1 MSASDAAKQPPAR
14 GAGDLRAAPAIV
26 LVEPQMGENIG
37 ASARAMLNFGLAE
50 MRIVNPRDGWP
61 NEKAV
66 AMASG
71 ATLVTDRASVYATTA
86 EALADRQYVV
96 AMTARSRESLAPV
109 LSPAEAAAEMKTRI
123 DRGEACAVLLGPER
137 SGLSNADVDRA
148 DALVSIPVNPGFPSL
163 NLAQAVLLIGYEW
176 ARADGRTPPASD
188 LDLEGPAAKADFD
201 GFINHL
207 FAELEAANYFLPAER
222 RPVMER
228 KLRVALS
235 RAGLSAGEVRMM
247 RGVIK
252 YLTRAGRARA
262 ADDDLP
268 GEDMPLGDAQD

>member
-1 MSASDAAKQPPAR
+1 MSAKDVSKQPSARPPVSR

-26 LVEPQMGENIG
+26 LIEPQMGENIG

-71 ATLVTDRASVYATTA
+71 ATLVIDRARLHATTA

-96 AMTARSRESLAPV
+96 AMTARARESLTPV
-109 LSPAEAAAEMKTRI
+109 MSPAEAAARMKARI

-163 NLAQAVLLIGYEW
+163 NLAQAVLLMGYEW
-176 ARADGRTPPASD
+176 ARADGRTPGPSD
-188 LDLEGPAAKADFD
+188 LDLAGPAPKAQFD

-235 RAGLSAGEVRMM
+235 RAGLSEGEVRMM
-247 RGVIK
+247 RGVVK
-252 YLTRAGRARA
+252 YLTRQRRA
-262 ADDDLP
+262 AAPGDD
-268 GEDMPLGDAQD
+268 MSAGDAQD